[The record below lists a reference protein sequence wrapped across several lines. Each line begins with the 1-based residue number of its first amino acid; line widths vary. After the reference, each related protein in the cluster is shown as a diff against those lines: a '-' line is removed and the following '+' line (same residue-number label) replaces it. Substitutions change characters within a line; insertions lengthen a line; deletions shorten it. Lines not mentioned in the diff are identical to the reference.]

1 MNYKESR
8 VYLDELSRYGSVLGL
23 GSMRELLHRL
33 GDPQDELKF
42 IHVAGT
48 NGKGS
53 ILSYLSNILIQA
65 GYTTGGY
72 FSPWL
77 FEYGEQFQ
85 VNGVHITDDELARH
99 TTEIA
104 EAINSMEIDGL
115 NSPTLFEAETA
126 LAMVYFKS
134 RGCDFVVLETG
145 LGGRGDAT
153 NVVSTTLVEVITP
166 ISKDHMAF
174 LGETIREIAGEK
186 AGIIKP
192 DTIAVSAKQHADA
205 EEVLAAKC
213 DELGSELRVVN
224 EAAIEPISYGIGE
237 QRFNYNSWKDV
248 TISLAGVHQFS
259 NASLAI
265 LAIEALRDKGFIIP
279 DKAIYDG
286 LKAARWFGRFT
297 ELAKEPTVIIDG
309 AHNESA
315 AIALESSI
323 CQYFGDKK
331 VILVIGVFKDKE
343 YNKLLSHL
351 VPLSKQVITVE
362 TPNNDRAMPA
372 HELREKALA
381 YSEHVEAAESICQGM
396 EKAYAYAS
404 RDDVI
409 LICGSLSFLGDVKRI
424 VERRGTNNG

>member
-85 VNGVHITDDELARH
+85 VNGVHIIDDELARH
-99 TTEIA
+99 TTVIA
-104 EAINSMEIDGL
+104 EAISGMVADGL

-174 LGETIREIAGEK
+174 LGETIKEIAGEK
-186 AGIIKP
+186 AGIIKLN
-192 DTIAVSAKQHADA
+192 TIAVSAKQHEDA

-213 DELGSELRVVN
+213 DELGSELRVVD

-237 QRFNYNSWKDV
+237 QRFNYSSWKDV

-265 LAIEALRDKGFIIP
+265 LAIEALRDKGVIIP

-309 AHNESA
+309 AHNEGA

-362 TPNNDRAMPA
+362 TPNNDRAMPSQ
-372 HELREKALA
+372 ELKEKVLA
-381 YSEHVEAAESICQGM
+381 YSEHVEAADSICQGM
-396 EKAYAYAS
+396 EKAYEYANKH
-404 RDDVI
+404 DVI
-409 LICGSLSFLGDVKRI
+409 LVCGSLSFLGDVKRI
-424 VERRGTNNG
+424 VERRGTNHG

>member
-85 VNGVHITDDELARH
+85 VNGVHIIDDELARH
-99 TTEIA
+99 TTVIA
-104 EAINSMEIDGL
+104 EAISGMVADGL
-115 NSPTLFEAETA
+115 NSPTLFEVETA

-153 NVVSTTLVEVITP
+153 NVVNTTLVEVITP

-174 LGETIREIAGEK
+174 LGETIKEIAGEK

-192 DTIAVSAKQHADA
+192 NTIAVSAKQHEDA

-213 DELGSELRVVN
+213 DELGSELRVVD

-237 QRFNYNSWKDV
+237 QRFNYSSWKDV

-265 LAIEALRDKGFIIP
+265 LAIEALRDKGVIIP

-309 AHNESA
+309 AHNEGA

-362 TPNNDRAMPA
+362 TPNNDRAMPSQ
-372 HELREKALA
+372 ELKEKVLA
-381 YSEHVEAAESICQGM
+381 YSEHVEAADSICQGM
-396 EKAYAYAS
+396 EKAYEYANKH
-404 RDDVI
+404 DVI
-409 LICGSLSFLGDVKRI
+409 LVCGSLSFLGDVKRI
-424 VERRGTNNG
+424 VERRGTNHG

>member
-1 MNYKESR
+1 
-8 VYLDELSRYGSVLGL
+8 
-23 GSMRELLHRL
+23 
-33 GDPQDELKF
+33 
-42 IHVAGT
+42 
-48 NGKGS
+48 
-53 ILSYLSNILIQA
+53 
-65 GYTTGGY
+65 
-72 FSPWL
+72 
-77 FEYGEQFQ
+77 
-85 VNGVHITDDELARH
+85 
-99 TTEIA
+99 
-104 EAINSMEIDGL
+104 
-115 NSPTLFEAETA
+115 
-126 LAMVYFKS
+126 MV
-134 RGCDFVVLETG
+134 D
-145 LGGRGDAT
+145 
-153 NVVSTTLVEVITP
+153 
-166 ISKDHMAF
+166 
-174 LGETIREIAGEK
+174 
-186 AGIIKP
+186 
-192 DTIAVSAKQHADA
+192 
-205 EEVLAAKC
+205 
-213 DELGSELRVVN
+213 

-237 QRFNYNSWKDV
+237 QRFNYSSWKDV

-351 VPLSKQVITVE
+351 VPLSKHVITVE

>member
-23 GSMRELLHRL
+23 DSMRELLHRL

-53 ILSYLSNILIQA
+53 ILSYLSSILIQA
-65 GYTTGGY
+65 GYTTGCY

-115 NSPTLFEAETA
+115 NSPTLFEDETA

-153 NVVSTTLVEVITP
+153 NVVSTTLVEAITP

-213 DELGSELRVVN
+213 DELGSELRVID

-237 QRFNYNSWKDV
+237 QRFNYSSWKDV

>member
-1 MNYKESR
+1 MNYNESR

-23 GSMRELLHRL
+23 DSMRELLHRL

-65 GYTTGGY
+65 GYTTGCY

-85 VNGVHITDDELARH
+85 VNGVHIADDELARH
-99 TTEIA
+99 TTVIA
-104 EAINSMEIDGL
+104 EAISGMVADGL

-153 NVVSTTLVEVITP
+153 NVVNTTLVEVITP

-213 DELGSELRVVN
+213 DELGSELRVVD

-237 QRFNYNSWKDV
+237 QCFNYSSWKDV

-265 LAIEALRDKGFIIP
+265 LAIETLRDKGVIIP

-309 AHNESA
+309 AHNEGA

-343 YNKLLSHL
+343 YDKLLSHL

-362 TPNNDRAMPA
+362 TPNNDRAMPSQ
-372 HELREKALA
+372 ELKEKVLA
-381 YSEHVEAAESICQGM
+381 YSEHVEAADSICQGM
-396 EKAYAYAS
+396 EKAYEYANKH
-404 RDDVI
+404 DVI
-409 LICGSLSFLGDVKRI
+409 LVCGSLSFLGDVKRI
-424 VERRGTNNG
+424 VERRGTNHG

>member
-23 GSMRELLHRL
+23 DSMRELLHRL

-53 ILSYLSNILIQA
+53 ILSYLSSILIQA
-65 GYTTGGY
+65 GYTTGCY

-104 EAINSMEIDGL
+104 EAISSMEIDGL

-153 NVVSTTLVEVITP
+153 NVVNTTLVEVITP

-174 LGETIREIAGEK
+174 LGETIKEIAGEK

-192 DTIAVSAKQHADA
+192 NTITVSAKQHEDA

-213 DELGSELRVVN
+213 DELGSELRVVD

-237 QRFNYNSWKDV
+237 QRFNYSSWKDV

-309 AHNESA
+309 AHNEGA

-362 TPNNDRAMPA
+362 TPNNDRAMPSQ
-372 HELREKALA
+372 ELKEKVLA
-381 YSEHVEAAESICQGM
+381 YSEHVEAADSICQGM
-396 EKAYAYAS
+396 EKAYEYANKH
-404 RDDVI
+404 DVI
-409 LICGSLSFLGDVKRI
+409 LVCGSLSFLGDVKRI
-424 VERRGTNNG
+424 VERRGTNHG

>member
-23 GSMRELLHRL
+23 DSMRELLHRL

-53 ILSYLSNILIQA
+53 ILSYLSSILIQA
-65 GYTTGGY
+65 GYTTGCY

-104 EAINSMEIDGL
+104 EAISSMEIDGL

-213 DELGSELRVVN
+213 DELGSELRVVDD
-224 EAAIEPISYGIGE
+224 AAIEPLSYGIGE
-237 QRFNYNSWKDV
+237 QCFNYSSWKDV

-286 LKAARWFGRFT
+286 IKAARWFGRFT

>member
-23 GSMRELLHRL
+23 DSMRELLHRL

-53 ILSYLSNILIQA
+53 ILSYLSSILIQA
-65 GYTTGGY
+65 GYTTGCY

-85 VNGVHITDDELARH
+85 VNGVHITDDELAHH

-104 EAINSMEIDGL
+104 EAINSMKIDGL

-174 LGETIREIAGEK
+174 LGETIKEIAGEK

-213 DELGSELRVVN
+213 DELGSELRVVD

-237 QRFNYNSWKDV
+237 QCFNYSSWKDV

-265 LAIEALRDKGFIIP
+265 LAIEALRDKGVIIP

-309 AHNESA
+309 AHNEGA

-362 TPNNDRAMPA
+362 TPNNDRAMPSQ
-372 HELREKALA
+372 ELKEKVLA
-381 YSEHVEAAESICQGM
+381 YSEHVEAADSICQGM
-396 EKAYAYAS
+396 EKAYEYANKH
-404 RDDVI
+404 DVI
-409 LICGSLSFLGDVKRI
+409 LVCGSLSFLGDVKRI
-424 VERRGTNNG
+424 VERRGTNHG

>member
-23 GSMRELLHRL
+23 DSMRELLHRL

-53 ILSYLSNILIQA
+53 ILSYLSSILIQA
-65 GYTTGGY
+65 GYTTGCY

-104 EAINSMEIDGL
+104 EAINNMEIDGL

-153 NVVSTTLVEVITP
+153 NVVSTTLVEAITP

-237 QRFNYNSWKDV
+237 QRFNYSSWKDV

>member
-23 GSMRELLHRL
+23 DSMRELLHRL

-65 GYTTGGY
+65 GYTTGCY

-85 VNGVHITDDELARH
+85 VNGVHIADDELARH
-99 TTEIA
+99 TTVIA
-104 EAINSMEIDGL
+104 EAISGMVADGL

-153 NVVSTTLVEVITP
+153 NVVNTTLVEVITP

-213 DELGSELRVVN
+213 DELGSELRVVD

-237 QRFNYNSWKDV
+237 QCFNYSSWKDV

-265 LAIEALRDKGFIIP
+265 LAIETLRDKGVIIP

-309 AHNESA
+309 AHNEGA

-362 TPNNDRAMPA
+362 TPNNDRAMPSQ
-372 HELREKALA
+372 ELKEKVLA
-381 YSEHVEAAESICQGM
+381 YSEHVEAADSICQGM
-396 EKAYAYAS
+396 EKAYEYANKH
-404 RDDVI
+404 DVI
-409 LICGSLSFLGDVKRI
+409 LVCGSLSFLGDVKRI
-424 VERRGTNNG
+424 VERRGTNHG

>member
-8 VYLDELSRYGSVLGL
+8 VYLGELSRYGSVLGL

-53 ILSYLSNILIQA
+53 ILSYLSSILIQA
-65 GYTTGGY
+65 GYTTGCY

-265 LAIEALRDKGFIIP
+265 LAIEALRDKGFIIL

>member
-23 GSMRELLHRL
+23 DSMRELLHRL

-65 GYTTGGY
+65 GYTTGCY

-85 VNGVHITDDELARH
+85 INGVHITDDELARH

-104 EAINSMEIDGL
+104 EAISSMVADGL

-126 LAMVYFKS
+126 LAMMYFKNN
-134 RGCDFVVLETG
+134 GCDFVVLETG
-145 LGGRGDAT
+145 LGGREDAT
-153 NVVSTTLVEVITP
+153 NVVNTTLVEVITP

-174 LGETIREIAGEK
+174 LGETIKEIAVEK

-192 DTIAVSAKQHADA
+192 NTIAVSAKQHEDA
-205 EEVLAAKC
+205 EEVLASKC
-213 DELGSELRVVN
+213 DELGCEFRVVD
-224 EAAIEPISYGIGE
+224 ETVIEPISYGIGE
-237 QRFNYNSWKDV
+237 QHFNYGSWKDV
-248 TISLAGVHQFS
+248 TISLAGTHQFS
-259 NASLAI
+259 NASLAL
-265 LAIEALRDKGFIIP
+265 LAVEALRDKGYSIS
-279 DKAIYDG
+279 DKAVYDG
-286 LKAARWFGRFT
+286 LKAARWVGRFT

-309 AHNESA
+309 AHNEGA

-323 CQYFGDKK
+323 RQYFRDKK

-343 YNKLLSHL
+343 YDKLLSHL
-351 VPLSKQVITVE
+351 IPLSKQVITVE
-362 TPNNDRAMPA
+362 TPNNERAMPS
-372 HELREKALA
+372 HELREKVLA
-381 YSEHVEAAESICQGM
+381 YSEHVEAANSICQGM
-396 EKAYAYAS
+396 EKAYEYS
-404 RDDVI
+404 KRDDVI
-409 LICGSLSFLGDVKRI
+409 LVCGSLSFLGDVKRI
-424 VERRGTNNG
+424 VEKRGMNNG

>member
-23 GSMRELLHRL
+23 DSMRELLHRL

-53 ILSYLSNILIQA
+53 ILSYLSSILIQA
-65 GYTTGGY
+65 GYTTGCY

-286 LKAARWFGRFT
+286 LKATRWFGRFT

-315 AIALESSI
+315 AIAIESSI

>member
-1 MNYKESR
+1 MNYNESR

-23 GSMRELLHRL
+23 DSMRELLHRL

-53 ILSYLSNILIQA
+53 ILSYLSSILIQA
-65 GYTTGGY
+65 GYTTGCY

-85 VNGVHITDDELARH
+85 VNGVHIADDELARH

-104 EAINSMEIDGL
+104 EAISRMVVDGL

-126 LAMVYFKS
+126 LAMLYFKS

-145 LGGRGDAT
+145 LGGREDAT
-153 NVVSTTLVEVITP
+153 NVVGTTLVEVITP

-174 LGETIREIAGEK
+174 LGETIREITGEK

-192 DTIAVSAKQHADA
+192 DTIVVSAKQHADA

-213 DELGSELRVVN
+213 AELGSELRVVD

-237 QRFNYNSWKDV
+237 QRFNYCSWADV
-248 TISLAGVHQFS
+248 IISLAGTHQFS

-265 LAIEALRDKGFIIP
+265 LAVEALRDKGVLIP
-279 DKAIYDG
+279 DEAIYDG
-286 LKAARWFGRFT
+286 LRAARWVGRFT
-297 ELAKEPTVIIDG
+297 ELAKDPTVIIDG
-309 AHNESA
+309 AHNEGA

-323 CQYFGDKK
+323 RQYFGDKK

-343 YNKLLSHL
+343 YDKLLSHL

-372 HELREKALA
+372 RELAEKARA
-381 YSEHVEAAESICQGM
+381 YSKHVEASDSIYQGID
-396 EKAYAYAS
+396 KAYEYAS

-409 LICGSLSFLGDVKRI
+409 LVCGSLSFLGDVKRI
-424 VERRGTNNG
+424 IETRETNNG

>member
-85 VNGVHITDDELARH
+85 VNGVHIIDDELARH
-99 TTEIA
+99 TTVIA
-104 EAINSMEIDGL
+104 EAISGMVADGL

-153 NVVSTTLVEVITP
+153 NVVNTTLVEVITP

-174 LGETIREIAGEK
+174 LGETIKEIAGEK

-192 DTIAVSAKQHADA
+192 NTIAVSAKQHEDA

-213 DELGSELRVVN
+213 DELGSELRVVD

-237 QRFNYNSWKDV
+237 QRFNYSSWKDV

-265 LAIEALRDKGFIIP
+265 LAIEALRDKGVIIP

-309 AHNESA
+309 AHNEGA

-372 HELREKALA
+372 HELREKVLV

-396 EKAYAYAS
+396 EKAYEYANKHE
-404 RDDVI
+404 VI
-409 LICGSLSFLGDVKRI
+409 LVCGSLSFLGDVKRI
-424 VERRGTNNG
+424 VERRGTNHG

>member
-1 MNYKESR
+1 MNYNESR

-85 VNGVHITDDELARH
+85 VNGVHIIDDELARH
-99 TTEIA
+99 TTVIA
-104 EAINSMEIDGL
+104 EAISGMVADGL

-153 NVVSTTLVEVITP
+153 NVVNTTLVEVITP

-174 LGETIREIAGEK
+174 LGETIKEIAGEK

-192 DTIAVSAKQHADA
+192 NTIAVSAKQHEDA

-213 DELGSELRVVN
+213 DELGSELRVVD
-224 EAAIEPISYGIGE
+224 EAAIEPNSYGIGE
-237 QRFNYNSWKDV
+237 QRYNYSSWKDV

-265 LAIEALRDKGFIIP
+265 LAIEALRDKGVIIP
-279 DKAIYDG
+279 DKAIYNG

-309 AHNESA
+309 AHNEGA

-372 HELREKALA
+372 HVLREKVLV

-404 RDDVI
+404 MDDVI
-409 LICGSLSFLGDVKRI
+409 LICGSLSFLSDVKRI